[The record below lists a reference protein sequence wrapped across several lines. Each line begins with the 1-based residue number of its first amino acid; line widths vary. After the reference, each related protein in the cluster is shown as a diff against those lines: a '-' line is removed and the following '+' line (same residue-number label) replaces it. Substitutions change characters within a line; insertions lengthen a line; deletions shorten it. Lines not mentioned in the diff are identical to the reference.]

1 MGKRVFLLMAAS
13 LVALFVIAACSEKQ
27 VPTREPVEFNPTA
40 ADAVERPGNSGQELP
55 SEQEVDPGAG
65 DPATGEILFTINTC
79 STCHTTTDAQ
89 VVGPGLG
96 GIYERAGGRTALDAD
111 AYIEQSVREPGAFLV
126 DGFLAVM
133 PSFDYFSDDDIKNM
147 IAYLKTLN

>member
-13 LVALFVIAACSEKQ
+13 LVALFVIAACSEEQ

-55 SEQEVDPGAG
+55 SGQEVDPGAG
-65 DPATGEILFTINTC
+65 DPAAGENLFVSC
-79 STCHTTTDAQ
+79 SACHATTDAQ
-89 VVGPGLG
+89 VVGPGLAG
-96 GIYERAGGRTALDAD
+96 LYERAGGRTALDAD
-111 AYIEQSVREPGAFLV
+111 AYIEQSVREPGAFVV
-126 DGFLAVM
+126 DGFPAVM
-133 PSFDYFSDDDIKNM
+133 PSFDYFSDDDVKNI